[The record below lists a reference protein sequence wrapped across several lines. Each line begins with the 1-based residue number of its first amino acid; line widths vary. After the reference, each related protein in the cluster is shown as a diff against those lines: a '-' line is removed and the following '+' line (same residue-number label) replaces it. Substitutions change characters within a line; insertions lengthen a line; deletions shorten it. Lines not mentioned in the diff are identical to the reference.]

1 MCSKVRHNVVLEL
14 KSVEDGS
21 AVFLLHLGDRKAL
34 PADFMHRYGTES
46 FREKLCRLLKCVA
59 SRLLGAGPFSYHR
72 CRIPVAAGTSK
83 TDDVFAWRLE
93 DAFLVLRDA
102 GFLLYDDHRG
112 EWKPSDIYTHLME
125 QGRVSIP
132 MPVLHEGPGG
142 YKESFACD
150 DGKA

>member
-1 MCSKVRHNVVLEL
+1 MCSKVRRNVVLEL

-83 TDDVFAWRLE
+83 TDDVFAWRVE
-93 DAFLVLRDA
+93 DAFHVLREA
-102 GFLLYDDHRG
+102 GFLLHDDNRG
-112 EWKPSDIYTHLME
+112 EWSPYDIYRYLVE
-125 QGRVSIP
+125 QGRISTP
-132 MPVLHEGPGG
+132 MPVLRTTPVG
-142 YKESFACD
+142 YTD
-150 DGKA
+150 TTR